1 MHNQISEL
9 QKVKDRIKALTKKTV
24 EQGCSEHEAMVAMEK
39 VGRLLE
45 QYNLSM
51 SEIDLREQTCKTVF
65 IKSRTNRRGAMDD
78 CVSSLASLFD
88 CIAWFSKNWKRDENW
103 KRQPSSYGF
112 FGTETDIEMIEYL
125 FNIIA
130 DAIENETANFKRTA
144 TYYQATN
151 KKRATV
157 SFGRGMASRISYRLS
172 QMKAEAKAKQAAA
185 TPTGTSLVV
194 LKDQL
199 VKKEFKNTGI
209 KLGRA
214 PTRRYYHDDANANA
228 KGREAG
234 DKVNLSRPIGN
245 DQKVSGYLS

>member
-24 EQGCSEHEAMVAMEK
+24 DQGCSEHEAMIAMEK

-51 SEIDLREQTCKTVF
+51 SEIDLREQTCKTLF
-65 IKSRTNRRGAMDD
+65 IESRTNRRGAMDN
-78 CVSSLASLFD
+78 CVVSLANLFD
-88 CIAWFSKNWKRDENW
+88 CIVWFSKNWRRNENG
-103 KRQPSSYGF
+103 KRQPSSYAF
-112 FGTETDIEMIEYL
+112 FGTETDVEMIEYL
-125 FNIIA
+125 FKIIA
-130 DAIENETANFKRTA
+130 DAIETETANFKKTA

-151 KKRATV
+151 KKRATI
-157 SFGRGMASRISYRLS
+157 SFGRGMASRISFRLS
-172 QMKAEAKAKQAAA
+172 QMKNEAEARQAAA

-199 VKKEFKNTGI
+199 VKREFMNIGI
-209 KLGRA
+209 KLSR
-214 PTRRYYHDDANANA
+214 PPVRYRYYDSNANS
-228 KGREAG
+228 KGIEAG

-245 DQKVSGYLS
+245 GQKVSGYLS